1 MTAINLK
8 RYIEEISYIK
18 SRDDIEEEVSEELS
32 RFGIFEIVSELPTGD
47 SINPNRVYFIPN
59 DNGADNDAYDIYA
72 YINND
77 WEKLD
82 SSQEISVDTEGFI
95 TVDELN
101 YALSTK
107 SDVVHGHDVVTDG
120 ADGFITWEQSEKLD
134 GIEEEA
140 TKNVASDNNPLMDGT
155 ADAGV
160 SDEYSRAD
168 HIHPSDT
175 GKADAD
181 HTHDSTDITDI
192 DMSDVILKSE
202 TSGLVMNDGTID
214 TTDYV
219 TQAELDSMEL
229 NGGSSVDLTNY
240 LQKSVVQG
248 LVKNDGTIDTNEYL
262 NANFGYIDDDLKL
275 HIIRVLLDLTVDNS
289 IIQSGESADLTASVR
304 DSDGSVVVNE
314 TVYFFEKIDDSVV

>member
-1 MTAINLK
+1 MTSINLK

-32 RFGIFEIVSELPTGD
+32 HFGIFEIVSELPTGD
-47 SINPNRVYFIPN
+47 NINPNRVYFIPN
-59 DNGADNDAYDIYA
+59 DDGADNDLYDIYA

-77 WEKLD
+77 WEKFD
-82 SSQEISVDTEGFI
+82 SPQEISVDTEGFI
-95 TVDELN
+95 IVDELN

-107 SDVVHGHDVVTDG
+107 ADMVHGHDVVTDG

-134 GIEEEA
+134 GIEEDA

-181 HTHDSTDITDI
+181 HTHDSTDITDLP

-202 TSGLVMNDGTID
+202 TSGLVKNDGTID
-214 TTDYV
+214 TSDYL
-219 TQAELDSMEL
+219 TSEDI
-229 NGGSSVDLTNY
+229 GGSSGTAVDLTNY
-240 LQKSVVQG
+240 IQKSQTSG

-275 HIIRVLLDLTVDNS
+275 HFIIVLLDLTVDNN

-304 DSDGSVVVNE
+304 DSDDGVVVNE
-314 TVYFFEKIDDSVV
+314 TVYFFEKIDDSV